1 MGYPNKLARLTD
13 EQRALMVKEYL
24 AGATCEAL
32 SRKYG
37 CRPHTLREYIK
48 RSVPPGQYRHGSAP
62 VITDALFK
70 QATGM
75 RRNGM
80 ARKDIAEQLGVHLKT
95 LEHAFRRRGQTLT
108 TRPFRTRHETLSI
121 IVDCIKAGLSQEEMA
136 KRAGITE
143 ASLTTNK
150 YYLDAMKLVGS
161 TQKPAAPEPK
171 PVNIADLSQEERNAI
186 AANAIWRGLERWRGA
201 NR

>member
-48 RSVPPGQYRHGSAP
+48 RSVPPGQYRHGSAL
-62 VITDALFK
+62 VITDAVLK
-70 QATGM
+70 KAKELSRDGV
-75 RRNGM
+75 
-80 ARKDIAEQLGVHLKT
+80 ARKDIAEQLGVNLKT
-95 LEHAFRRRGQTLT
+95 LEDAFRRRGQTLT
-108 TRPFRTRHETLSI
+108 TRPFRTRRETLSI

-150 YYLDAMKLVGS
+150 YYRDAMKLVGS

-186 AANAIWRGLERWRGA
+186 AANAIWRGLERWRGV